1 MFVLLSRY
9 LKPLDEV
16 DKVVGEHRAFLE
28 KHYASGDLLISGPQ
42 NPRTGG
48 VIVTKKMTRAA
59 VEAMLANDP
68 FVREGVSEYQIIEFM
83 PTRPLNV

>member
-16 DKVVGEHRAFLE
+16 DRWVAEHRAFLE
-28 KHYASGDLLISGPQ
+28 RHFQSGDLLVSGPQ

-48 VIVTKKMTRAA
+48 VIVTHDISREA
-59 VEAMLANDP
+59 VEAMLAQDP
-68 FVREGVSEYQIIEFM
+68 FVREGVSEYQIVEFK
-83 PTRPLNV
+83 PTRPINA

>member
-1 MFVLLSRY
+1 MLLSRY

-16 DKVVGEHRAFLE
+16 DRWVGEHRAFLE
-28 KHYASGDLLISGPQ
+28 RHFESGELLISGPQ

-48 VIVTKKMTRAA
+48 VIVTHEISREA

-68 FVREGVSEYQIIEFM
+68 FVREGVSEYQIIEFK
-83 PTRPLNV
+83 PTRSINA